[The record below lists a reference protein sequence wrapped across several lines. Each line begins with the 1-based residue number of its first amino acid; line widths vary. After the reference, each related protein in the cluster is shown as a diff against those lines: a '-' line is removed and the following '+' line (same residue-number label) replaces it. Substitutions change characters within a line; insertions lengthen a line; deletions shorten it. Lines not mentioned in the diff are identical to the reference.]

1 MPKSHPAVKVSGAPN
16 ETANTLVASFTDHPY
31 MTRQQRVRNI
41 RFLHSVRMN
50 PHVSALDRAIADPE
64 PVTGVGTTSPMSGL
78 HRRALGFGDVL
89 AQSVSAI
96 APCAAAA
103 TVPGLLALYSGNA
116 GLWAALI
123 GVLLTLLAAAT
134 INQFTKRIATA
145 GSLYTFTA
153 KGLGATAGF
162 ASGVSLILGYG
173 FISMYA
179 FANVGFHVSN
189 LLGYFGGGP
198 THGSS
203 VPLLCVITCGVLCTV
218 VMVRGIRLSA
228 RVSLLVESVAVAV
241 LVALVVVLFIGQG
254 SQPISWELIAPRQ
267 LSLGQLVTGVVIA
280 ITAFVGF
287 ESAASLSVEARRPFA
302 TVPRVLTW
310 SPIAA
315 GLLVVAATSVQT
327 TGFRAANVALGEDV
341 TPVSALS
348 AYYGVGWI
356 TPILD
361 IGVAA
366 SFFACALASSTALVR
381 VLLALAIDGVIP
393 ATVGHTHSRFKTPHI
408 AIYTAMPV
416 LTIGPII
423 LLLAGATSKQA
434 VGILLAVSAGGY
446 VLAYT
451 LVCSAAVFFLRRI
464 GELTIWPAIGAAS
477 AACCLGACLAVY
489 LIRESNSPRAVGVWL
504 FVCSVALALAWF
516 ARARRM
522 VARMGTHD
530 TPIRDEVLGGA
541 LTGSDRRPR

>member
-1 MPKSHPAVKVSGAPN
+1 
-16 ETANTLVASFTDHPY
+16 
-31 MTRQQRVRNI
+31 
-41 RFLHSVRMN
+41 MN
-50 PHVSALDRAIADPE
+50 PPVSALDRAIADPE
-64 PVTGVGTTSPMSGL
+64 PVTGVGSTSPMSGL
-78 HRRALGFGDVL
+78 QRRSLGFGDVL

-103 TVPGLLALYSGNA
+103 TVPGLLALYSGDA

-153 KGLGATAGF
+153 KGLGPTAAF

-179 FANVGFHVSN
+179 FANIGFHLSN
-189 LLGYFGGGP
+189 LLGT
-198 THGSS
+198 THGLL
-203 VPLLCVITCGVLCTV
+203 VPLLCVIACGALCTV
-218 VMVRGIRLSA
+218 IMARGIRLSA

-241 LVALVVVLFIGQG
+241 LVALVVVLFVGQG
-254 SQPISWELIAPRQ
+254 SRPISWELIAPRHV
-267 LSLGQLVTGVVIA
+267 SLGQLVAGVVIA

-315 GLLVVAATSVQT
+315 GLLVLAATSVQT
-327 TGFRAANVALGEDV
+327 TGFRAADVALGEDV
-341 TPVSALS
+341 TPVDALS

-356 TPILD
+356 APILD
-361 IGVAA
+361 SGVAA

-381 VLLALAIDGVIP
+381 VLLAMGIDGVIP
-393 ATVGHTHSRFKTPHI
+393 AAVGRTHPRFKTPHI
-408 AIYTAMPV
+408 AIYAAMPV
-416 LTIGPII
+416 LTLVPIV

-434 VGILLAVSAGGY
+434 IGILLVVSAGGY

-451 LVCSAAVFFLRRI
+451 LVCAAAVFFLRRI
-464 GELTIWPAIGAAS
+464 GELTTWPAIGAAG
-477 AACCLGACLAVY
+477 AVACLGGCLVVY
-489 LIRESNSPRAVGVWL
+489 LSTESNSPRSAGVWL
-504 FVCSVALALAWF
+504 FLCCLALALAWF
-516 ARARRM
+516 VRARLRL
-522 VARMGTHD
+522 ATRIGTHD
-530 TPIRDEVLGGA
+530 TPIRDEVLGGGP
-541 LTGSDRRPR
+541 TSSDRWPR